1 MARKSSKLPVP
12 VGWTS
17 QEGSES
23 NTKFTRRFHT
33 SHTRKTSQEDT
44 MSDLFNRLKDISDP
58 VVVSYSKEKRNN
70 KSIFQKTWQGYLK
83 KCLNPKNLK
92 MVFLKMTL
100 SHSSIFLCA
109 RMSDLTMSK
118 FFLHLNSFT
127 SSIPKK
133 SGLALTNFYWK
144 TTEYYV

>member
-58 VVVSYSKEKRNN
+58 VVVSYSKEK
-70 KSIFQKTWQGYLK
+70 K
-83 KCLNPKNLK
+83 KQQEYIPEDMAGLFKK
-92 MVFLKMTL
+92 V
-100 SHSSIFLCA
+100 SE
-109 RMSDLTMSK
+109 
-118 FFLHLNSFT
+118 
-127 SSIPKK
+127 PKK
-133 SGLALTNFYWK
+133 FEDGFLEDDIVTQFNISLC
-144 TTEYYV
+144 EDE

>member
-1 MARKSSKLPVP
+1 MASAKWHKIPPTLHKVLVHGKEIIKATPVP

-17 QEGSES
+17 KEGSKS
-23 NTKFTRRFHT
+23 NTKFACRFHT

-92 MVFLKMTL
+92 MFFLKMTL
-100 SHSSIFLCA
+100 SHRSIFL
-109 RMSDLTMSK
+109 
-118 FFLHLNSFT
+118 
-127 SSIPKK
+127 
-133 SGLALTNFYWK
+133 
-144 TTEYYV
+144 